1 MLQTILL
8 VLHVIVAISLI
19 AFILLQQGRGA
30 TTGAAFGSGASST
43 VFGAR
48 GSASFLSRTTSILA
62 IVFFAN
68 CLLLA
73 FLGGQRTG
81 PTSVL
86 DHLQDATVT
95 APANDETPPP
105 APSSSTTAGA
115 AGATPSAAKDVPN
128 TSPSTTPPAAA
139 PANDAAADMPD
150 IPPAKTSP

>member
-1 MLQTILL
+1 MLETVLL

-73 FLGGQRTG
+73 FLGGQRSG
-81 PTSVL
+81 PKSVL
-86 DHLQDATVT
+86 EHLGEEPAAVTTSSDVPPVPAAPTTVAGDSGA
-95 APANDETPPP
+95 APATP
-105 APSSSTTAGA
+105 APA
-115 AGATPSAAKDVPN
+115 DVPN
-128 TSPSTTPPAAA
+128 APAAGGGA
-139 PANDAAADMPD
+139 TDVPQIPASKP
-150 IPPAKTSP
+150 SP